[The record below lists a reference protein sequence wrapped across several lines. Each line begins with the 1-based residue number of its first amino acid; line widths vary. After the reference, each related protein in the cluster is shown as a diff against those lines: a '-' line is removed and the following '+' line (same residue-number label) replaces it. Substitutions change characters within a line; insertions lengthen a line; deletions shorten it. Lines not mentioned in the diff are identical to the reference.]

1 MANRRQSPQ
10 LTHDDPYYVRFSGAK
25 SFDSEKERIWNFI
38 KKELE
43 DQYKARPRDDD
54 IFRFHLFVR
63 QNKTLVLSQIRKE
76 FAVKHPPVVI
86 SSESSVALDELSTRI
101 ANMPYPVME
110 KIKKY
115 HRIEVASR
123 NKNLVREVKLLDE
136 IFAKGRPFGLQFVPS
151 QIRSIARP
159 NAGYRKK
166 LFKYPHPDPIIR
178 ITMRSIERM
187 KERFLRP
194 YHSSFQRF

>member
-1 MANRRQSPQ
+1 M
-10 LTHDDPYYVRFSGAK
+10 
-25 SFDSEKERIWNFI
+25 
-38 KKELE
+38 
-43 DQYKARPRDDD
+43 
-54 IFRFHLFVR
+54 
-63 QNKTLVLSQIRKE
+63 SQIRKE
-76 FAVKHPPVVI
+76 FAVKHP
-86 SSESSVALDELSTRI
+86 LSLFR
-101 ANMPYPVME
+101 
-110 KIKKY
+110 
-115 HRIEVASR
+115 RIEVASR

-194 YHSSFQRF
+194 HYSSFQRF